1 MLMLVLVLMLML
13 VLPVSCLAATDCHTR
28 MWLQADLSGSE
39 RLRGGCLLATEDAA
53 LADWRHTLLQQLL
66 SVSEAVTPLTPL
78 RPLTAS
84 KTHPLFQIVDTV
96 TVSVRV
102 SHSQSEDD

>member
-1 MLMLVLVLMLML
+1 MCPQWSVSNVSLV
-13 VLPVSCLAATDCHTR
+13 TGWHTR

-66 SVSEAVTPLTPL
+66 SVSVAVRGVTPGV
-78 RPLTAS
+78 
-84 KTHPLFQIVDTV
+84 THHHPV
-96 TVSVRV
+96 TLSPCL
-102 SHSQSEDD
+102 SQSQ

>member
-1 MLMLVLVLMLML
+1 MLMLVLVLMLMLML

-78 RPLTAS
+78 TAS

-96 TVSVRV
+96 SVRV